1 MANPN
6 DLIPVF
12 SPGHILTAKDIELIR
27 QHIIKP
33 IHQLNSL
40 RTSSGMFIRNRSS
53 VGGST
58 LRFGTPNVELASGAV
73 DEDPIEI
80 TILNYNVTTRGFASV
95 SETVEAYDLYGSGCI
110 PNDLV
115 EVWTTDTDD
124 LVFRLVNLE
133 RLVKPLADVNPADT
147 NAECEIWHQGV
158 SSVMADTGYTL
169 EVSFDWQSEHSAL
182 IDEDHMARCKFDP
195 LKSLISGGHNEDQ
208 QGAWR
213 FIGAD
218 CAPSPT

>member
-12 SPGHILTAKDIELIR
+12 TPGHILTAKDMELIR

-58 LRFGTPNVELASGAV
+58 LRFGTPNVELASGTV

-95 SETVEAYDLYGSGCI
+95 SETVEDIAVKKRLK
-110 PNDLV
+110 
-115 EVWTTDTDD
+115 
-124 LVFRLVNLE
+124 FLVN
-133 RLVKPLADVNPADT
+133 
-147 NAECEIWHQGV
+147 
-158 SSVMADTGYTL
+158 Y
-169 EVSFDWQSEHSAL
+169 
-182 IDEDHMARCKFDP
+182 
-195 LKSLISGGHNEDQ
+195 
-208 QGAWR
+208 
-213 FIGAD
+213 
-218 CAPSPT
+218 